1 MEPNGNQLDIYMGFK
16 LNVFQIFAL
25 VNNKISDITYKTST
39 LNGNLIITLY
49 GTKPIFFN
57 TMKKRVKIGS
67 YIVSKSSESNESR
80 LLFEKVDTYM
90 TRANMYDKQKSNH
103 ISNVFFTPIKY
114 AIDVKAKKNDS
125 NLEDMSREIQDSI
138 NDVFKSAIEFSK
150 YDTETDKVFT
160 EPVNEIIA
168 ELEKQFD

>member
-1 MEPNGNQLDIYMGFK
+1 
-16 LNVFQIFAL
+16 
-25 VNNKISDITYKTST
+25 
-39 LNGNLIITLY
+39 
-49 GTKPIFFN
+49 
-57 TMKKRVKIGS
+57 
-67 YIVSKSSESNESR
+67 
-80 LLFEKVDTYM
+80 
-90 TRANMYDKQKSNH
+90 MYDKQKSNH